1 VISHDRYFLNSIST
15 SFIGLGVPKE
25 TGYLFSDFDQW
36 QKKLESTKKIQKQSE
51 VGQPGRKGEKKRST
65 REIENQIE
73 KTDADIKKV
82 EEELALA
89 NPKDLESLCKKH
101 LQLKKELEDLYTRW
115 EDLLKS

>member
-1 VISHDRYFLNSIST
+1 MAS
-15 SFIGLGVPKE
+15 PKD

-36 QKKLESTKKIQKQSE
+36 QKKLESTKKFQKQSE
-51 VGQPGRKGEKKRST
+51 GSQLSRKGEKKRST

-89 NPKDLESLCKKH
+89 NPKDLEALCKKH
-101 LQLKKELEDLYTRW
+101 LGLKKELEDLYNRW